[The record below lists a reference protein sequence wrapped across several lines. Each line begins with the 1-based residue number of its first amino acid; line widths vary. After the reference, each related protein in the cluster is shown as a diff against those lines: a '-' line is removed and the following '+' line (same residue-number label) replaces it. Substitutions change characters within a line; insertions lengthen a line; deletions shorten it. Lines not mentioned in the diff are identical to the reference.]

1 MEIIVF
7 ERCEIQNGINLIHGF
22 SINWIIDERSW
33 SILKFCIL
41 SLHVSRESLN
51 ITKKLFRAWE
61 RSIEM

>member
-41 SLHVSRESLN
+41 SLHEN
-51 ITKKLFRAWE
+51 P
-61 RSIEM
+61 